1 VALGGAGLL
10 AGSALCLGLMADPEG
25 ERALYYV
32 GPLFLFVAALY
43 LAPAFI
49 GGLGLLRGAF
59 WARVVIGAL
68 SALLLLAIPVG
79 TLLGGFGFWAL
90 ARSPPPAKPATSLKA
105 SPEPPGRVLGLL
117 VAAAGVGCGFIVVL
131 GAGFRLHHQAPPGLL
146 GPGFYPAI
154 VALAAIVIFVIV
166 KRPFAEFPSAR
177 GLNPI
182 ELHRLRA
189 RMRAEREA
197 WEVER
202 RRRIAQLSA
211 DPTRRKYAT
220 RIEAGETWNDAQ
232 IAYDLDPDATATCR
246 HLRPVE
252 AAMRAAG
259 LEVRLI
265 APPQVRAP
273 CRIDEPALWTQFEHP
288 RSVSY
293 LEMFLGGRA
302 AEDDPVAYLRCE
314 GCQATIDVLHPNL
327 ARGETP
333 VFPDAAR
340 NAIAPG

>member
-25 ERALYYV
+25 GRTLYYV

-49 GGLGLLRGAF
+49 GGLGLLRGAV

-79 TLLGGFGFWAL
+79 TLLGGFGLWAL
-90 ARSPPPAKPATSLKA
+90 ARSPPPAKPAP
-105 SPEPPGRVLGLL
+105 SPRTPGPPSRAPGLL
-117 VAAAGVGCGFIVVL
+117 VAMAAVGCGFVVVL
-131 GAGFRLHHQAPPGLL
+131 GAGFRLHHQTPPGLL

-154 VALAAIVIFVIV
+154 VALAAIVAFVIV

-177 GLNPI
+177 GLNPV
-182 ELHRLRA
+182 ELHRLRT
-189 RMRAEREA
+189 RMHAEREA

-202 RRRIAQLSA
+202 RRRIAELSA
-211 DPTRRKYAT
+211 DPTRRKYAA
-220 RIEAGETWNDAQ
+220 RIEAGEAWNDAQ

-252 AAMRAAG
+252 SAMRAAG

-273 CRIDEPALWTQFEHP
+273 CRIDEPALWSQFERP

-314 GCQATIDVLHPNL
+314 ACQATIDVLHPDQT
-327 ARGETP
+327 REGTP
-333 VFPDAAR
+333 AFP
-340 NAIAPG
+340 G